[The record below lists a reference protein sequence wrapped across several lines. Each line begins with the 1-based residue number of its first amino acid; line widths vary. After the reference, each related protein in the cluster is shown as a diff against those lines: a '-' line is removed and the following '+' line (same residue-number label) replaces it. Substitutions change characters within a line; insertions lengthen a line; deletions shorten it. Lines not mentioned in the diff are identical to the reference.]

1 MGASFASSFPPYD
14 GQPEAGRLASASL
27 GRFGHF
33 VMVATLIARS
43 LFHEEGVALRR
54 ATSVPS
60 FLALLRTALVIP
72 SRKQALLSG
81 FLFFLAL
88 TRL

>member
-1 MGASFASSFPPYD
+1 MKWRVRLGASFASSFPPYD

-43 LFHEEGVALRR
+43 
-54 ATSVPS
+54 PS
-60 FLALLRTALVIP
+60 
-72 SRKQALLSG
+72 
-81 FLFFLAL
+81 
-88 TRL
+88 